1 MSVEESDLVF
11 QEESSHESG
20 DFQCPG
26 CERSDFKSLRG
37 MKKHCTQAHPEIVIE
52 SEDSTPRGSSP
63 RKSKLKPKLEELFT
77 GIGLL
82 VSFKCDDCG
91 TWIGKQATANAEAWD
106 KLARE
111 NPNVR
116 RTLERFL
123 ATSAWGGVAM
133 ATGMTLLPILEHHNI
148 RIMPKPK
155 LRPVPTT
162 QPDNAGDYLAAFP
175 PQPNN

>member
-11 QEESSHESG
+11 DEGSSHASG

-52 SEDSTPRGSSP
+52 GEDSTPKGSTT

-77 GIGLL
+77 GLGLL
-82 VSFKCDDCG
+82 VSFKCDHCG
-91 TWIGKQATANAEAWD
+91 TWIGKQAEVNAEAWD

-116 RTLERFL
+116 RTLERIL

-133 ATGMTLLPILEHHNI
+133 TTAMTLLPILEHHNFS
-148 RIMPKPK
+148 IMPKPR

-162 QPDNAGDYLAAFP
+162 QPDNAGDYLATFP
-175 PQPNN
+175 QQPNN